1 MKITVCSDLHL
12 ELGEFSL
19 VDAPEADVLVLAGDI
34 LIAFELTYLNNFS
47 GATITGLER
56 ARRYFDFITKCCRL
70 YKHVIFLMGNHEH
83 YHGEFNSTAR
93 IIEETFDHLENFHFL
108 ENDLVEIDDK
118 VFLGST
124 FWTNMNDEN
133 PQTIDAIYEELNDYQ
148 RIMFDDELG
157 IRDFEPEDTIEEH
170 RKSLTFF
177 KKALHDYANQKVVV
191 VTHHAPSKQSSH
203 PRKNSDDVLNA
214 AYSSDLDSF
223 ILAHPQIQCWIHG
236 HTHKRQNYKVGETK
250 IVCNPRGYLGVESLA
265 RKFTWHVVEI

>member
-12 ELGEFSL
+12 ELGDFSL
-19 VDAPEADVLVLAGDI
+19 IDAPEADVLVLAGDI
-34 LIAFELTYLNNFS
+34 FIAFELTYLNNFS

-93 IIEETFDHLENFHFL
+93 IIKDTFDLENFHFL
-108 ENDLVEIDDK
+108 ENDLVEIDGT
-118 VFLGST
+118 VFLGCSL
-124 FWTNMNDEN
+124 WTNMNNED

-148 RIMFDDELG
+148 RIMFDDGLG

-170 RKSLTFF
+170 RKSLTFL

-203 PRKNSDDVLNA
+203 PRRNSDDVVNA
-214 AYSSDLDSF
+214 AYSSDLNSF
-223 ILAHPQIQCWIHG
+223 ILAHPQIQYWIHG
-236 HTHKRQNYKVGETK
+236 HTHKRHDYSIGETN
-250 IVCNPRGYLGVESLA
+250 IICNPRGYLGAEPAAMQFEWLVIE
-265 RKFTWHVVEI
+265 V